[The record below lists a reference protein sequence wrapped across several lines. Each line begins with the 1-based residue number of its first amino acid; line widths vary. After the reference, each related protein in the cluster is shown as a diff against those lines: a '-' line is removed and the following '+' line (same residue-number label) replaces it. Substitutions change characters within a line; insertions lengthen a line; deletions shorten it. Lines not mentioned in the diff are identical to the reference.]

1 MRLVSLSPS
10 TRADAMK
17 GLTIVDDEQVT
28 ALTPWPDLID
38 AIRDAFR
45 QGGVSPARHHHSIP
59 GNDRDDITLLLM
71 PAWNQQGDFGIKLA
85 TIAPSNAA
93 LGHPTLHGG
102 YVLFSGA
109 TGIPLAI
116 LDAGALTA
124 RRTAAASALAS
135 RYLSRPDS
143 KTLLM
148 IGTGRVARQLVA
160 AHCSVRF
167 IEEVRIWGRDAT
179 HAEDAAEHCSR
190 DTGVSCVCVPDV
202 ATGASGADIISSA
215 TPAESPLLRG
225 EWVSPG
231 THIDLVGAYKPS
243 MCEADAELIGKADQ
257 VFVDTMEG
265 AKDEAGDLIQAIEA
279 GVFSFDKVAGDMYRL
294 SSQEA
299 SLRNQSD
306 EITLFKSVGTALQDL
321 AAAQLCLRGY

>member
-1 MRLVSLSPS
+1 
-10 TRADAMK
+10 MK

-28 ALTPWPDLID
+28 ALTPWPALID

-45 QGGVSPARHHHSIP
+45 HGGVSPVRHQHSIP

-71 PAWNQQGDFGIKLA
+71 PAWNQKGDFGIKLA

-93 LGHPTLHGG
+93 LGHATLHGA

-116 LDAGALTA
+116 LDAGTLTA

-148 IGTGRVARQLVA
+148 IGTGRVARQLIA
-160 AHCSVRF
+160 AHCFVRP
-167 IEEVRIWGRDAT
+167 IEQVRIWGRDAT
-179 HAEDAAEHCSR
+179 HAEEAAEQCSR
-190 DTGVSCVCVPDV
+190 ETGVSCVCVPDV
-202 ATGASGADIISSA
+202 VTGASGADIISTA
-215 TPAESPLLRG
+215 TPAENPLLRG
-225 EWVSPG
+225 EWVGPG
-231 THIDLVGAYKPS
+231 THVDLVGAYKPT
-243 MCEADAELIGKADQ
+243 MCEAGPELIGKADQ

-265 AKDEAGDLIQAIEA
+265 AKDEAGDLIQAVQA
-279 GVFSFDKVAGDMYRL
+279 GVFSFDKVAGDMYRM
-294 SSQEA
+294 SSQDA
-299 SLRNQSD
+299 CLRNDSD

-321 AAAQLCLRGY
+321 AAAQLCLRG